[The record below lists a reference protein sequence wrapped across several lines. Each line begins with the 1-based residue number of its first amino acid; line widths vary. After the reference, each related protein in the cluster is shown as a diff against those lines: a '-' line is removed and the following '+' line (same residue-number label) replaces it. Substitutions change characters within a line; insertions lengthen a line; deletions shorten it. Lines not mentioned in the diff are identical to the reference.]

1 MTLEEKIDLLFKKIS
16 VLEEDL
22 KGIQIQ
28 IDLIA
33 DRVYDYTNEYEIEL

>member
-1 MTLEEKIDLLFKKIS
+1 MNLEEKVEFLLKKIE
-16 VLEEDL
+16 VLEEDVRGL
-22 KGIQIQ
+22 QLQ

>member
-1 MTLEEKIDLLFKKIS
+1 MTLEEKIDLLFKKIN
-16 VLEEDL
+16 VIEEDV

>member
-1 MTLEEKIDLLFKKIS
+1 MTLEEKVEFLMKRVEI
-16 VLEEDL
+16 LEEDV
-22 KGIQIQ
+22 KGLQLQ